1 MRDLRMIGI
10 KMSHVLLPRGSV
22 KELRDWDLWGPLI
35 LCLLLSITLCLT
47 AAEDQSALVFASVFV
62 LVWCGAGLVT
72 INALL
77 LGGNMCALGVAHSI
91 HIFVSFRFAR
101 FVFQEAHIDRKLH
114 HSCLGTRSSFF
125 QSVSLLGY
133 CICPLNIASIICR
146 LTSNKIAQSI
156 IVAVAFVWA
165 CRGMARGIYFRSFSI
180 SV

>member
-77 LGGNMCALGVAHSI
+77 LGGNMCALMIAHSI
-91 HIFVSFRFAR
+91 SNILVSF
-101 FVFQEAHIDRKLH
+101 
-114 HSCLGTRSSFF
+114 
-125 QSVSLLGY
+125 
-133 CICPLNIASIICR
+133 
-146 LTSNKIAQSI
+146 
-156 IVAVAFVWA
+156 
-165 CRGMARGIYFRSFSI
+165 
-180 SV
+180 